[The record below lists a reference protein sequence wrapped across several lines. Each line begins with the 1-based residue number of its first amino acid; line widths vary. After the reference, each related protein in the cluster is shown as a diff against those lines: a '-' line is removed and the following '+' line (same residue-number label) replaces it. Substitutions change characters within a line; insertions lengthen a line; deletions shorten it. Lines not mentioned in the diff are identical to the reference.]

1 MLDNPKQIAAFRE
14 LNKSGF
20 TPSASVSA
28 AAAAASQAQ
37 SKSAEL
43 LALILPDITYPASI
57 TAAINQLKEVARLLD
72 VAASAGSDFAEAF
85 SSYQSPSELIT
96 VSIGWDCYL
105 KGENKPVTTPPA
117 LVTALADKAVVKS
130 MADAIAK
137 VIPSPVANAMNA
149 INKILNVPP
158 AGGSGSG
165 SGSSTAPPAPS
176 LSNDLVKTLI
186 TTCEV
191 MKNASSGIQGAS
203 SAVSVLTRDGKLSVD
218 QAAKA
223 FSNAVGISVLDSMG
237 TSSSMQGAITA
248 ITPTS
253 VLNALF
259 GGK

>member
-20 TPSASVSA
+20 TPSESVSA
-28 AAAAASQAQ
+28 AAAAGSQAQ
-37 SKSAEL
+37 SKSAEF
-43 LALILPDITYPASI
+43 LALILPEVTYPSSI
-57 TAAINQLKEVARLLD
+57 TAAINQIKEVARLLD
-72 VAASAGSDFAEAF
+72 VAASAGSGFAEAF

-149 INKILNVPP
+149 INTILNVPP
-158 AGGSGSG
+158 AGGSG

-191 MKNASSGIQGAS
+191 MKNASSGIQGAA